1 MSALKAAPYSRA
13 VVVVNPVSGRGQ
25 GLAAAEEMTRGLGE
39 RGVRTTFLKTE
50 SRGHAFTELRSLEEH
65 VDLVVTVGGDGTLRE
80 VFDGLV
86 EPETHVALLPYGT
99 ANVLAR
105 MLGLPRD
112 VHHALDIVFNG
123 NVQRI
128 DTARVNGSLSCF
140 CTGVGFDAQTVKA
153 VESRRSGPITKWAYA
168 RAVAGEIARYRHPRL
183 TVEIDGERVKGEF
196 ALCLVANTTE
206 YGGFIKLDPEA
217 RLDDR
222 RFEVYLFPQDGWIG
236 LLRGAVR
243 GALQGLPGAGVV
255 RHRGQNVR
263 ITSEEPCP
271 FQIDGDLGGETP
283 IELELMPNQ
292 YRLLVP

>member
-1 MSALKAAPYSRA
+1 MSALEAVPYSRA
-13 VVVVNPVSGRGQ
+13 LVVVNPVSGRGQ
-25 GLAAAEEMTRGLGE
+25 GLAAAEEMARGLDE
-39 RGVRTTFLKTE
+39 RGVRTTLLRTR
-50 SRGHAFTELRSLEEH
+50 SRGHAFTELRSLEEP

-99 ANVLAR
+99 ANVLAG

-112 VHHALDIVFNG
+112 VHHALDIVLNG
-123 NVQRI
+123 KVQRL
-128 DTARVNGSLSCF
+128 DTARVNGNLSCF
-140 CTGVGFDAQTVKA
+140 CTGVGLDAQIVRA
-153 VESRRSGPITKWAYA
+153 VERRRSGPISKWAYV
-168 RAVAGEIARYRHPRL
+168 RAVVGELPRYRHPRL
-183 TVEIDGERVKGEF
+183 IVEIDGERVKGEF
-196 ALCLVANTTE
+196 SFCLIANTTE

-222 RFEVYLFPQDGWIG
+222 RFEVYLFPRDGWIR
-236 LLRGAVR
+236 LLRGALR
-243 GALQGLPGAGVV
+243 GALQGLPGAGVI
-255 RHRGQNVR
+255 RRWGQNVR
-263 ITSEEPCP
+263 IRSEEPCP